1 MIAAGVVIGLFLLLS
16 VLAVIWD
23 TLDETKRME
32 RAVWHHRILN
42 KEVKTYAAPPTI
54 GPNGTVFVTSDKLR
68 AYDGETGIVI
78 WEMEGGSFGSAP
90 ALGSDGTLYFC
101 SEDTKLVA
109 ADSKTGELKWDKNFR
124 FTISSPTI
132 AKDGTVYVGQHGM
145 DLVALD
151 GANGNDKWQC
161 RFGTQPRQLPYLTQ
175 YSSPTIGKDGTIY
188 IGSIDK
194 NVYAINADDRTIKW
208 EFQTKNIVTA
218 TPVIGKD
225 GSVIVGSNDDHIYSI
240 NPETGEENWA
250 FDTGGDVNWAAAI
263 GQDGT
268 VYVGQERKVF
278 FALDGATGKKN
289 WEYEVETDHEPRN
302 NSPKWSPPV
311 IGGDGTVYVGTGHR
325 GFEIYALDG
334 QTGTKRWEFHTH
346 NSEQPFTALGYN
358 GFLYVGDGK
367 AIYALKTD
375 RKSAESSPWPMFGQ
389 NPQHTGRAP

>member
-1 MIAAGVVIGLFLLLS
+1 VNIFVARGDEKSGPFTLHQARDLLEKEDLKPDDLACQEGGDEWVPLAELINPTPPVKSKKRKVIIAAGVVIGLFLLLS
-16 VLAVIWD
+16 VLAVVWD
-23 TLDETKRME
+23 TLDEAKRME

-42 KEVKTYAAPPTI
+42 NEVRTYAAPPTI

-68 AYDGETGIVI
+68 AYDGETGKVI

-101 SEDTKLVA
+101 SEDKKLVA

-132 AKDGTVYVGQHGM
+132 AKDGTVYVGSQGM

-151 GANGNDKWQC
+151 GANGNDKWQR
-161 RFGTQPRQLPYLTQ
+161 RFGTQLRQLPYLTQ

-278 FALDGATGKKN
+278 LPWMEQRVRKNGNTKWRRITGP
-289 WEYEVETDHEPRN
+289 EMIHP
-302 NSPKWSPPV
+302 
-311 IGGDGTVYVGTGHR
+311 
-325 GFEIYALDG
+325 
-334 QTGTKRWEFHTH
+334 
-346 NSEQPFTALGYN
+346 N
-358 GFLYVGDGK
+358 G
-367 AIYALKTD
+367 
-375 RKSAESSPWPMFGQ
+375 RHP
-389 NPQHTGRAP
+389 